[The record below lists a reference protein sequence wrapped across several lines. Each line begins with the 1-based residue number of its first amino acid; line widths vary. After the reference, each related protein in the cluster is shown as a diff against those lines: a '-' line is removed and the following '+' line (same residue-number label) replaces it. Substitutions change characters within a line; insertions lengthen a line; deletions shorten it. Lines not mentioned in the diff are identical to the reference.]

1 VAFGPLGVAC
11 HPSFFSPDMASLNKT
26 QLVEGSQPEPLMMA
40 CSKCGT
46 STNPGES
53 GSRVKSNELTC
64 SNCTSVYQ
72 MLYRHLGGTPEG
84 IVKMD
89 AASQKAFFK
98 EAGSVI
104 QTAPRN
110 GRWSLVKSSL
120 VKSIT
125 HYRTTQIRTRVT
137 EEFLPLSVWA
147 QRGFDAKLV
156 ETKGQKGENE
166 ARLRLFFLGVLKWEV
181 LFFFPLKV
189 WLAKFLGCRSLV
201 MSTLLL

>member
-1 VAFGPLGVAC
+1 
-11 HPSFFSPDMASLNKT
+11 MAEFEHT
-26 QLVEGSQPEPLMMA
+26 QVVEGSQAEPLMMA
-40 CSKCGT
+40 CYKCGT
-46 STNPGES
+46 STDPAAPGV
-53 GSRVKSNELTC
+53 RVKRNELTC
-64 SNCTSVYQ
+64 SSCTSIYQ

-137 EEFLPLSVWA
+137 EEFLPLSVWS

-166 ARLRLFFLGVLKWEV
+166 AHLTGTHFLK
-181 LFFFPLKV
+181 
-189 WLAKFLGCRSLV
+189 CS
-201 MSTLLL
+201 

>member
-1 VAFGPLGVAC
+1 MAFGPLGVAC

-166 ARLRLFFLGVLKWEV
+166 ARLRLFF
-181 LFFFPLKV
+181 F
-189 WLAKFLGCRSLV
+189 GCP
-201 MSTLLL
+201 